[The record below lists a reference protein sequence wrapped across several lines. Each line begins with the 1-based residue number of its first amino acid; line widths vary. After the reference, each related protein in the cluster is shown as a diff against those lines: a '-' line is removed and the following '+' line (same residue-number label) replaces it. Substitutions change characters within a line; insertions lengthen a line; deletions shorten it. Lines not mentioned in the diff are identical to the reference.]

1 MFQSMFNLTVWLHV
15 EILYELW
22 SSGVMGSHDS
32 LKLGDRNHVVK
43 WCHVKWGCVWV
54 VRVMWYHGVM
64 WE

>member
-43 WCHVKWGCVWV
+43 
-54 VRVMWYHGVM
+54 
-64 WE
+64 